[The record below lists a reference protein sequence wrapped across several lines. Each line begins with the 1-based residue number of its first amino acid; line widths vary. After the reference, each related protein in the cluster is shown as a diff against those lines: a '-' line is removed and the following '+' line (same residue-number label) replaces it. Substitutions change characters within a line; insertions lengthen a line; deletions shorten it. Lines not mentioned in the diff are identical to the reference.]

1 MARIR
6 SPNYPGISLADA
18 VERIHKIHGK
28 AHTHKVDAAT
38 MAGAAG
44 YSGLNGAAL
53 GVLSALKKYGLLED
67 QGKTLRVSDLALT
80 IIADPIASP
89 GRRAAVQK
97 AAFSPPLFSAIRA
110 EYPGAIPGDDIVR
123 SYLLKKGFAA
133 TAIGAALDSFR
144 ETMKMVTSEGLGYN
158 ESLSDQESEDKDVES
173 GTSNELPKG
182 ISQHLT
188 QKSTFNAGTEVGTY
202 PVSADCKIKLIA
214 TGPYDK
220 TSIEA
225 LVKQLQLNL
234 QLGVFQTSA
243 KASEKQA
250 DEAHSEKQQLR
261 RLA

>member
-53 GVLSALKKYGLLED
+53 GVLSALKKYGLLDD

-89 GRRAAVQK
+89 ERRVAVQK

-110 EYPGAIPGDDIVR
+110 EYPGSIPGDEIVR

-144 ETMKMVTSEGLGYN
+144 ETMEMVTSEGLGYN
-158 ESLSDQESEDKDVES
+158 ETLNDEKSEEKDVES
-173 GTSNELPKG
+173 SNLNELPKG
-182 ISQHLT
+182 ISQNLT
-188 QKSTFNAGTEVGTY
+188 RHTGLNAGTEVGTY

-225 LVKQLQLNL
+225 LVKQWQLNL
-234 QLGVFQTSA
+234 HLGVFQASA
-243 KASEKQA
+243 KAGEKQP
-250 DEAHSEKQQLR
+250 EESHGEKPQLR
-261 RLA
+261 RTA